1 MNTIDIILISLVS
14 LITATL
20 LIYFYIRIKNKKGL
34 QDCPNK
40 DDLKIM
46 MKVYK
51 HNKKKKEKR
60 LKKKESVCIK

>member
-1 MNTIDIILISLVS
+1 MNIVDIILISIVS
-14 LITATL
+14 LITLAL
-20 LIYFYIRIKNKKGL
+20 LIYFYFRIKNKKGL

-51 HNKKKKEKR
+51 HNKKKKEKK
-60 LKKKESVCIK
+60 LKKMQSISAK